1 MLRVCLDKL
10 FLASLFYYSAYFCY
24 YSWALLHFLVLVM
37 DPIVLFQLTFTF
49 FLQYFQQKIF
59 SFSKMSG
66 SQTLLHL
73 HFKFYYIFIYTFT
86 SMFCLPP
93 CS

>member
-1 MLRVCLDKL
+1 MLPVCLDKL

-49 FLQYFQQKIF
+49 FYSIF
-59 SFSKMSG
+59 SKKFSV
-66 SQTLLHL
+66 LAN
-73 HFKFYYIFIYTFT
+73 
-86 SMFCLPP
+86 
-93 CS
+93 